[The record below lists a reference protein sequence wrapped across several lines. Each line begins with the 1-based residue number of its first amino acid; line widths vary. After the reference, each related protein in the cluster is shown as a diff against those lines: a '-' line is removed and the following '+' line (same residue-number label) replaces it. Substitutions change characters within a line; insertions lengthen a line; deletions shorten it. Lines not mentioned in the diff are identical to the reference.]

1 MLLVV
6 VVDRLLGPAEYIR
19 EELAYAHG
27 SDESGEIR
35 VLVYTW
41 AKLEETG
48 LSGIHEPTTIVGTG
62 QITKGGLEAIKNLLA
77 YEENTYVYMGAQ

>member
-6 VVDRLLGPAEYIR
+6 VVDHLHGKAEYIQ
-19 EELAYAHG
+19 EELAFAYG

-41 AKLEETG
+41 AELEETG
-48 LSGIHEPTTIVGTG
+48 LSGIHQPTTIIGTG
-62 QITKGGLEAIKNLLA
+62 QITKGGLEAIKNLLG
-77 YEENTYVYMGAQ
+77 YKENTYVYMGTQ